1 MKLRKFLTRNPFIN
15 FLRCLGMPE
24 MKIKR
29 AYWIEDRVWNDLL
42 LHWNALEY
50 CSKCAH
56 AKKRASEKGGLGLR
70 LSSNGGNG
78 NENEFNNSL
87 FPSNKSR
94 CRWL

>member
-1 MKLRKFLTRNPFIN
+1 MTLGKLLTRKPLIDFP
-15 FLRCLGMPE
+15 RCLGMPE

-56 AKKRASEKGGLGLR
+56 AKKRASEKGGCKYTSGSISLQDHTIR
-70 LSSNGGNG
+70 LVCTLK
-78 NENEFNNSL
+78 F
-87 FPSNKSR
+87 
-94 CRWL
+94 